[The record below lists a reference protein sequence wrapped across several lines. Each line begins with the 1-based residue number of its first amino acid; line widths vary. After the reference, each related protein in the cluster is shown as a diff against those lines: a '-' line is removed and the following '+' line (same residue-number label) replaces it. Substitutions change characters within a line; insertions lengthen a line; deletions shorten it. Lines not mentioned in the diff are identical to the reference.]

1 MSSGQFLT
9 ELFRQQKT
17 LTAMNPDKN
26 KRKKLNLNVKREFQ
40 KWLLLRMTAQ
50 VLLSSLVAAVIL
62 YFYARNEITDS
73 FYSAHVTIRRVSDL
87 LLPVIAAGSAVSFL
101 GTLIVVIFLPQR
113 IAGPLYRIE
122 KRLAELKEGDLRSEI
137 KLRRN
142 DILQDMAATLNDCTG
157 SLREKIKLAQENQA
171 QLEKT
176 FRKAAEAGDAFGKLK
191 ENLDSFKT

>member
-1 MSSGQFLT
+1 
-9 ELFRQQKT
+9 
-17 LTAMNPDKN
+17 MNPDKN

>member
-1 MSSGQFLT
+1 LSSGQFLT

>member
-1 MSSGQFLT
+1 
-9 ELFRQQKT
+9 
-17 LTAMNPDKN
+17 MNPYKN

-62 YFYARNEITDS
+62 YFYARSEITDS

-101 GTLIVVIFLPQR
+101 GTLLVVIFLPQR

-122 KRLAELKEGDLRSEI
+122 KRLEALQEGDLRSQI

-142 DILQDMAATLNDCTG
+142 DILQDMAATVNNCTG
-157 SLREKIKLAQENQA
+157 SLQKKIKMAQERQEEFAKNLQESA
-171 QLEKT
+171 KNS
-176 FRKAAEAGDAFGKLK
+176 DAFVKLK
-191 ENLDSFKT
+191 KNLDGFNT

>member
-1 MSSGQFLT
+1 
-9 ELFRQQKT
+9 
-17 LTAMNPDKN
+17 MNPYKH

-50 VLLSSLVAAVIL
+50 VLLSSLVAAAIL

-122 KRLAELKEGDLRSEI
+122 KRLEELKEGDLRSEI

-157 SLREKIKLAQENQA
+157 SLQKKIKLAQENQA

-176 FRKAAEAGDAFGKLK
+176 FRKTAEADDAFGKLK

>member
-1 MSSGQFLT
+1 
-9 ELFRQQKT
+9 
-17 LTAMNPDKN
+17 MNPYKN

-50 VLLSSLVAAVIL
+50 VLLSSLVAAAIL
-62 YFYARNEITDS
+62 YFYARSEITDS

-101 GTLIVVIFLPQR
+101 SALIVVIFLPQR

-122 KRLAELKEGDLRSEI
+122 KRLDELKEGDLRSEI

-157 SLREKIKLAQENQA
+157 SLKEKIRMAQENQA
-171 QLEKT
+171 KLGKT
-176 FRKAAEAGDAFGKLK
+176 LQKSAEINDAFGKLK